1 MTDTSAIV
9 TGGASGIGAA
19 TARALTARGHHV
31 VIGDID
37 EVGGRGVADEIGGT
51 FAQLDVADPVAWD
64 AVVDQHGPFGVAVL
78 NAGIGTGHPVADD
91 SIPVVD
97 LPNGAYRRIMG
108 INVDGVVFGTRAVLP
123 AMLDAAAG
131 DIVVTASL
139 AGLAPFSRD
148 PVYALTKHAVV
159 GFVRSMA
166 GALDGHGV
174 AIERDLPWLHGDQS
188 GVPRCTC
195 PDRRARSRDHE
206 RRRRGGRRGALTRGT
221 GQRRAVG
228 DLARSGAAP
237 VRVGV
242 ARGLPGSRDAT
253 LTPAIGVPTARRGY
267 LRRTASLAGFS
278 TPLARASS
286 R

>member
-1 MTDTSAIV
+1 MTDPSAIV

-174 AIERDLPWLHGDQS
+174 AMSAI
-188 GVPRCTC
+188 C
-195 PDRRARSRDHE
+195 PGFTATNLVSPDARARIVALGLEIMSADDVAAVVVRSLEE
-206 RRRRGGRRGALTRGT
+206 RVNGAQWVIWPGQEPHRYEWALPVDFPEAVTR
-221 GQRRAVG
+221 
-228 DLARSGAAP
+228 P
-237 VRVGV
+237 
-242 ARGLPGSRDAT
+242 
-253 LTPAIGVPTARRGY
+253 
-267 LRRTASLAGFS
+267 
-278 TPLARASS
+278 
-286 R
+286 

>member
-1 MTDTSAIV
+1 MTDAEAIV

-19 TARALTARGHHV
+19 TARRPHRTRAPRGHRGHRR
-31 VIGDID
+31 
-37 EVGGRGVADEIGGT
+37 GRRAGVADEIGGT

-78 NAGIGTGHPVADD
+78 NAGIGTGHPLAEDA
-91 SIPVVD
+91 IPVVD

-139 AGLAPFSRD
+139 AGLAPFGRD

-188 GVPRCTC
+188 GVRPM
-195 PDRRARSRDHE
+195 H
-206 RRRRGGRRGALTRGT
+206 
-221 GQRRAVG
+221 V
-228 DLARSGAAP
+228 
-237 VRVGV
+237 
-242 ARGLPGSRDAT
+242 PGS
-253 LTPAIGVPTARRGY
+253 
-267 LRRTASLAGFS
+267 
-278 TPLARASS
+278 S
-286 R
+286 RSVSRS